1 MKEKKTSAQKKQL
14 CDCVYVA
21 YCFKYEWK
29 MYEDIEVKTFCSLL
43 TDVLAE
49 TTTHKWAEFTKGK

>member
-1 MKEKKTSAQKKQL
+1 
-14 CDCVYVA
+14 
-21 YCFKYEWK
+21 